1 MRIRTEHVDPPIPI
15 RDWDW
20 DWDWDWAAY
29 DADNY
34 EPGMPVGEGTNRVRR
49 DRGFPAAIRGRVM
62 NAITSIPASPQ
73 QPAQWSHADAAAVQ
87 PSPPPTAL

>member
-1 MRIRTEHVDPPIPI
+1 
-15 RDWDW
+15 
-20 DWDWDWAAY
+20 
-29 DADNY
+29 
-34 EPGMPVGEGTNRVRR
+34 
-49 DRGFPAAIRGRVM
+49 M